1 MSVDETM
8 VVHPQHYTKGKIE
21 CLDYIEAWDMGFEE
35 GCVVKYITRYK
46 FKGTPLEDLMKAQYY
61 LNRLIV
67 RQEKEPS
74 QP

>member
-1 MSVDETM
+1 MIIGQYSVL
-8 VVHPQHYTKGKIE
+8 IE